1 MDIELLPIIF
11 FLIALFYSSVG
22 FGGGSSYL
30 AILSLFFSE
39 FYEIRTTALVLNI
52 CVVTIGTLVFVK
64 KRVFNLKQFWPFLAV
79 SIPMAYFGAQL
90 RLTQQIF
97 FLILGSALML
107 AGCFMILKFVKYKLR
122 SKHFSLSRKLSLGGS
137 VGLLAGISGIGG
149 GIYLSPILNLMDWK
163 NPRTIASLASV
174 FILVN
179 SMAGLIGLTVA
190 GTFQVNYDLIFQLII
205 AVILGGSLGSYLSN
219 EKFNVRVIGV
229 LTAILVMYVG
239 LRLVLLQW
247 IWNTDMIKC
256 ECDLILSRRRGKF
269 RDLRACWQKFYIKH
283 LLEHAGGIAT
293 LHFLNS

>member
-1 MDIELLPIIF
+1 MDIEYLPYIF
-11 FLIALFYSSVG
+11 FFIALFYSSVG

-30 AILSLFFSE
+30 AILSLFLTE
-39 FYEIRTTALVLNI
+39 FYEIRTTALVLNV
-52 CVVTIGTLVFVK
+52 CVVTIGTLIFIR
-64 KRVFNLKQFWPFLAV
+64 KRVFNLKLFWPFLLA

-107 AGCFMILKFVKYKLR
+107 AGCFMILKFVKYKLQ
-122 SKHFSLSRKLSLGGS
+122 SKKFSLSKKLSLGGS

-149 GIYLSPILNLMDWK
+149 GIYLSPVLNLMDWK

-179 SMAGLIGLTVA
+179 SIAGLIGLTVA
-190 GTFQVNYDLIFQLII
+190 GTFQINQDLIFQLII
-205 AVILGGSLGSYLSN
+205 AVVLGGSIGSYLTN

-239 LRLVLLQW
+239 LRLVLLH
-247 IWNTDMIKC
+247 
-256 ECDLILSRRRGKF
+256 GF
-269 RDLRACWQKFYIKH
+269 
-283 LLEHAGGIAT
+283 GIRI
-293 LHFLNS
+293 

>member
-1 MDIELLPIIF
+1 MDIEYLPYIF

-30 AILSLFFSE
+30 AILSLFFAD
-39 FYEIRTTALVLNI
+39 FYEIRSTALVLNV
-52 CVVTIGTLVFVK
+52 CVVTIGTLIFIR
-64 KRVFNLKQFWPFLAV
+64 KRIFSFSDFWPFLVV

-107 AGCFMILKFVKYKLR
+107 AGMFMILKFVKYKLK
-122 SKHFSLSRKLSLGGS
+122 SKKFSLTKKLSLGGS

-149 GIYLSPILNLMDWK
+149 GIYLSPVLNLMDWK

-179 SMAGLIGLTVA
+179 SIAGLIGLTVA
-190 GTFQVNYDLIFQLII
+190 GTFQINQELIFQLII
-205 AVILGGSLGSYLSN
+205 AVVLGGSIGSYLTN
-219 EKFNVRVIGV
+219 EKFNVRIIGV

-239 LRLVLLQW
+239 LRLVLLH
-247 IWNTDMIKC
+247 
-256 ECDLILSRRRGKF
+256 GF
-269 RDLRACWQKFYIKH
+269 
-283 LLEHAGGIAT
+283 GIRI
-293 LHFLNS
+293 